1 MTKKPSL
8 KNPLLNSLTNRNKGN
23 MESLI
28 DAAENLENKVTGLS
42 SSETPNKTIKEANI
56 KIDETVNETVSF
68 TNELEEKSEEEK
80 QINESYVNPKLS
92 QILEKKPLKGEILVT
107 QTISQKNNKRLKL
120 IADAGNTTI
129 VALLNNIIDDFFDR
143 YEGELNKLK
152 KSYMKNI

>member
-28 DAAENLENKVTGLS
+28 DAAENLENKVTGIS
-42 SSETPNKTIKEANI
+42 SSETPNKSIKEPNI
-56 KIDETVNETVSF
+56 K
-68 TNELEEKSEEEK
+68 LEEKSEEEK

-143 YEGELNKLK
+143 YESELNKLK

>member
-1 MTKKPSL
+1 MNKKPSL

-28 DAAENLENKVTGLS
+28 DAAENLENKVTGIS
-42 SSETPNKTIKEANI
+42 SSETPNKSIKEPNI
-56 KIDETVNETVSF
+56 K
-68 TNELEEKSEEEK
+68 LEEKSEEEK

-143 YEGELNKLK
+143 YESELNKLK